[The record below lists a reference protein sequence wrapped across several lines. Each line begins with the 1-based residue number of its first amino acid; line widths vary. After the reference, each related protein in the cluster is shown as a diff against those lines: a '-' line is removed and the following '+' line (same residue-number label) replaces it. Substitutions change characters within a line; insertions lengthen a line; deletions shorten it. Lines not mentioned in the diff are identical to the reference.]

1 MNPFYHLHLPFIH
14 GKEHSPDNSDHTVV
28 IKDESKHFIS
38 EGGEFLDDA
47 IRMAD
52 LPTVYTEESVAPG
65 NPDGFY

>member
-1 MNPFYHLHLPFIH
+1 MNLFYHLHLPFIH
-14 GKEHSPDNSDHTVV
+14 GKESPPDHTVV

-52 LPTVYTEESVAPG
+52 LPVVYTEESIAPG